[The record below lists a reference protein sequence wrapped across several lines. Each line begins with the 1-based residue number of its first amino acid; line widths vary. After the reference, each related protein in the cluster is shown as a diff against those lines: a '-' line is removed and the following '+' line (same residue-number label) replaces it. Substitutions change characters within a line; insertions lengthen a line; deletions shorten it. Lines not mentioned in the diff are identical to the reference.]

1 MIVRTLQVKPVTITS
16 ILLFTFLL
24 NFVLVYCDKAEKEP
38 EVTDIEKKLNIQL
51 ECDDK
56 ESSCKTDKL
65 SLEAINELH
74 HMIDD
79 DQDGNVNQQESK
91 GFLKEELQ
99 YSGGNDRI
107 AIFHSN
113 DSLISVDDL
122 WKAWVK
128 SEVYNWTVDEVVN
141 WLEHHVRLPQYS
153 VNFRANNIDGHSMP
167 RIAVTKGSTLK
178 NELGI
183 KNGIHRQKIS
193 VQAMDLVL
201 FGPPKDGHNVLKDI
215 LLILSTF
222 FVVGMSWFAY
232 SQNKKSKMQLERM
245 FREMENLQKADDTL
259 KDVQTKLNEAQEL
272 QQSVKQE
279 KTQLE
284 MKYQDEIQLAK
295 KEAERLKVAREGSME
310 EISRLKLA
318 EEELVQVRQALK
330 RAEKEIERSQW
341 LTPTALRNWLQLSH
355 EIELDYFNRKKFLA
369 DDQLRRARD
378 ECEKMSKKRT
388 GFLGSL
394 RVATSSSM
402 DEMDHQI
409 EEARSAL
416 EEVKLFSDERL
427 QRWHNIEQ
435 ICGFPISSNPGKEK
449 LIQILQIGPKII
461 PVELGFRNVDEGELD
476 EDIPPGYLGA
486 GYSMPA
492 TSVPLRPHNLPNS
505 MGQMGSSNSLPR
517 SRTPKTGQNRHSE
530 ESQHSD
536 ELSNNGIESPITDT
550 STPDKPV
557 FSLESSSPE
566 TTGSD
571 SKIQQQLVRQSYQS
585 MKASQSMQVIGNSK
599 HYSDTIGGLGYIQ
612 NQSIQQAQSLGK
624 RSQSDANLEKLN
636 KSTVLSN
643 SHSVEDK
650 CSKPKDKWGL

>member
-16 ILLFTFLL
+16 ILLITFLL

-38 EVTDIEKKLNIQL
+38 EVTDIEKTLNIQL

-486 GYSMPA
+486 DS
-492 TSVPLRPHNLPNS
+492 LRNNLPTNF
-505 MGQMGSSNSLPR
+505 
-517 SRTPKTGQNRHSE
+517 KQN
-530 ESQHSD
+530 
-536 ELSNNGIESPITDT
+536 
-550 STPDKPV
+550 
-557 FSLESSSPE
+557 
-566 TTGSD
+566 
-571 SKIQQQLVRQSYQS
+571 
-585 MKASQSMQVIGNSK
+585 
-599 HYSDTIGGLGYIQ
+599 
-612 NQSIQQAQSLGK
+612 
-624 RSQSDANLEKLN
+624 
-636 KSTVLSN
+636 
-643 SHSVEDK
+643 
-650 CSKPKDKWGL
+650 